1 MTLPSG
7 CRAEQPQG
15 MDESTQDILVGFDG
29 SPAADAA
36 LQWAVDTAL
45 LEHRA
50 VRVAII
56 DDSYA
61 AMRGAAWWPADYW
74 IGVEDQARVV
84 SAKAGREDITVIRR
98 RGPLVPAMVTLAH
111 DASLLVLG
119 SRGHSRV
126 GELFVGSAS
135 QHLAGHAPCPVVVV
149 RPAELPDANRIVV
162 GLDGSSASEA
172 ALAFACRRARVTG
185 ETIAAL
191 RAADYGPVH
200 LDRKG
205 QLPEALGVF
214 LTEQEQQLA
223 ASVGHAQAVSPD
235 VAIGPEFIA
244 LSPAVGL
251 VEASQQASLLV
262 VGSRGLNA
270 FTGMLLGSVSHEVL
284 HRAQCPVVVVR

>member
-1 MTLPSG
+1 MNET
-7 CRAEQPQG
+7 
-15 MDESTQDILVGFDG
+15 TQDILVGYDG
-29 SPAADAA
+29 SPASDEA

-45 LEHRA
+45 LEHRP

-61 AMRGAAWWPADYW
+61 AVRGAAWWPEDYW
-74 IGVEDQARVV
+74 LQVEEQARLV
-84 SAKAGREDITVIRR
+84 SVKAGLEDITVIRR
-98 RGPLVPAMVTLAH
+98 RGPLVPTMIALAH
-111 DASLLVLG
+111 DSSLLVLG
-119 SRGHSRV
+119 SRGHSRA
-126 GELFVGSAS
+126 GELFMGSAS
-135 QHLAGHAPCPVVVV
+135 QHLAGHAPCPVAVV
-149 RPAELPDANRIVV
+149 RPAEVPDAKRIVV

-172 ALAFACRRARVTG
+172 ALDFACRRARVTG
-185 ETIAAL
+185 ETVAAL

-205 QLPEALGVF
+205 RLPDALGVF
-214 LTEQEQQLA
+214 LTEQEHQLA
-223 ASVGHAQAVSPD
+223 ASVTVAEAANPD

-244 LSPAVGL
+244 LSPAVAL
-251 VEASQQASLLV
+251 VEASRQASLLV